1 MGKREKHMREKRMS
15 QAMRPRGRM
24 GRIFGWLMGRA
35 NKPAYQWA
43 LDQLK
48 AEQPKSILEIG
59 FGTGALLRMAAK
71 KLKPEKIAGVDP
83 SDLMLNTA
91 QKKLRKFAKRK
102 KNRIAVDL
110 KHGDDTKLPKDGPY
124 DAILALHS
132 FQFWSHPAT
141 SLAVL
146 HSMLAPGGKLV
157 MVLQLHGKRAK
168 VPNPLSRG
176 PDEITA
182 ACHALQDS
190 GFTIVGMK
198 GISNKS
204 HGIVA
209 QAV

>member
-1 MGKREKHMREKRMS
+1 MDNREKNMREKRMS
-15 QAMRPRGRM
+15 QAMRPRGRT
-24 GRIFGWLMGRA
+24 GKIFGWLMDRA
-35 NKPAYQWA
+35 NKPAYRWVV
-43 LDQLK
+43 DQLK
-48 AEQPKSILEIG
+48 PAPPKSLLEIG

-83 SDLMLNTA
+83 SGLMLETA

-102 KNRIAVDL
+102 KDRIAVDL
-110 KHGDDTKLPKDGPY
+110 KNGDDTLLPKDGPY

-141 SLAVL
+141 TLAVL
-146 HSMLAPGGKLV
+146 HSMIAPGGKLV
-157 MVLQLHGKRAK
+157 LVLRLHGKRAK

-182 ACHALQDS
+182 VAHALQDS
-190 GFTIVGMK
+190 GFNIVGMN
-198 GISNKS
+198 GISKSS

>member
-1 MGKREKHMREKRMS
+1 MREKRLS
-15 QAMRPRGRM
+15 QAMRPRGRI

-35 NKPAYQWA
+35 NKPAYQWVV
-43 LDQLK
+43 DQLK
-48 AEQPKSILEIG
+48 ATPPKSLLEIG

-83 SDLMLNTA
+83 SGLMLETA
-91 QKKLRKFAKRK
+91 HKKLRKFAKRK
-102 KNRIAVDL
+102 KDRIAVEL
-110 KHGDDTKLPKDGPY
+110 KHGDDTLLPKDGPY

-141 SLAVL
+141 TLAVL

-157 MVLQLHGKRAK
+157 LVLRLHGKRAK

-182 ACHALQDS
+182 AAHALQNS
-190 GFTIVGMK
+190 GFNIVSMK
-198 GISNKS
+198 GISKSS